1 MGLLAK
7 KLSDL
12 NNCNA
17 EEIPRAKQSQK
28 QNQNKTKNNLFSDL
42 VLCQKAEEGW
52 TSILPQAFP

>member
-42 VLCQKAEEGW
+42 VRRQKAEEGW
-52 TSILPQAFP
+52 TSIPPQAFP